1 MLSGHRYIVITTL
14 ALWGC
19 GNMQFPSIDTAGFL
33 PVSSETQ
40 ESVETSESVQTEEEI
55 NGQPIDED
63 EDGDRRSRRQA
74 RNDEDEEDE
83 EEDRPR
89 KRRRASRRDRDD
101 DRQERRRARHDDD
114 DRPARKVSQPV
125 AKLDFGA
132 TCKTNNDCESRAC
145 FVGSGELG
153 YCTKMCDSWSD
164 CPSFWECKKPGNA
177 PQRICMQDED

>member
-1 MLSGHRYIVITTL
+1 MLSGHRYVVITAL

-40 ESVETSESVQTEEEI
+40 QSVETTESVHTEEEI
-55 NGQPIDED
+55 NGRPI
-63 EDGDRRSRRQA
+63 
-74 RNDEDEEDE
+74 DEEDE
-83 EEDRPR
+83 DRPK
-89 KRRRASRRDRDD
+89 KRRRASRADRDDRDDRDEDRPRRRRSRDRDR
-101 DRQERRRARHDDD
+101 DRDEDD
-114 DRPARKVSQPV
+114 DRDDERPVRRVSQPEPV
-125 AKLDFGA
+125 AKLGFGA

-177 PQRICMQDED
+177 PQRICMQDEDD